1 MDYQP
6 QQNMVTKFMR
16 SKLRCAMEGKRAEF
30 YQVGHWKIGIKRGQ
44 YIEYIIICT
53 IIEKWLHINYLNHE
67 KQFCSCVDEW
77 QSRSHLWLQNR
88 HYKIF

>member
-1 MDYQP
+1 MVLQSPDIDTRSHGRQMTRSIVSLITLKMDYQP

-30 YQVGHWKIGIKRGQ
+30 YQVAHWKIGIKRGQ

-53 IIEKWLHINYLNHE
+53 IIEK
-67 KQFCSCVDEW
+67 
-77 QSRSHLWLQNR
+77 
-88 HYKIF
+88 